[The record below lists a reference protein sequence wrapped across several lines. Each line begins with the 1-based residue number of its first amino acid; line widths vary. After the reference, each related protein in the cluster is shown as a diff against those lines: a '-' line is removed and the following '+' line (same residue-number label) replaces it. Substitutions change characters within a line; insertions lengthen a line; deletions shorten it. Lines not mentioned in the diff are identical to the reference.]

1 MSKYDIA
8 LRWIEDGLLIDPTH
22 EELLK
27 MRQACEKSNV
37 RFSVTMNVY
46 FSKAISFRSGKHHIF

>member
-27 MRQACEKSNV
+27 MRQACEKSKV

-46 FSKAISFRSGKHHIF
+46 FSKARSFRSGEHHYF